1 MAVDNNKPT
10 YEFSAPLFGLGLLLV
25 GAATLALSFIAVS
38 AYRLDQVVSSSLPCE
53 PVVITNPKA
62 MIDPVA
68 SELSGMDPSN
78 VAASRAHYACMSD
91 TRDLFQAEGVSSV
104 ASSLYWPMILM
115 VDLGAG
121 ALLAV
126 GWLSAGVSNMTKK
139 HSVPLMALTAVMA
152 IAGSAQVYF
161 ADTINIVSW
170 IVD

>member
-1 MAVDNNKPT
+1 MAVDSKQQTN
-10 YEFSAPLFGLGLLLV
+10 EFSAPLFALGLLLV
-25 GAATLALSFIAVS
+25 ATATLALGFIAVS
-38 AYRLDQVVSSSLPCE
+38 AYRLDQVVSTSLPCE
-53 PVVITNPKA
+53 PEVITDPKA
-62 MIDPVA
+62 AIDPVA
-68 SELSGMDPSN
+68 SELSGMDPLD

-91 TRDLFQAEGVSSV
+91 TQDLFQAEGVSSV

-115 VDLGAG
+115 VDLGAA

-139 HSVPLMALTAVMA
+139 HSAPLLVLTAIMA
-152 IAGSAQVYF
+152 IAGSAQAYF